1 MSRPLRICL
10 LGGSGLVGSAVIEAC
25 VGRSD
30 VRLVAVAR
38 RELALPPGARMEVL
52 LSDPAHW
59 DDAIAAARP
68 DTVVSALG
76 TTIRRVGG
84 DRAAFRAVDHHL
96 VLACA
101 GWAAEGGAR
110 QFIAISSTMADPHA
124 RSAYLRVKGETEQDL
139 VRTAIARLDII
150 RPGLLLGKRQEW
162 RPAEAIGQAL
172 APLAPLL
179 LHGRA
184 RGFRPVQ
191 ARTVADAILA
201 IAHEKA
207 RGRFFHDYDGLL
219 RALRRRA
226 FERSVGVDAIVD

>member
-10 LGGSGLVGSAVIEAC
+10 LGGSGLVGSALIEAC

-52 LSDPAHW
+52 LADPAHW
-59 DDAIAAARP
+59 GDAIAAARP

-84 DRAAFRAVDHHL
+84 DQAAFRAVDHDL

-101 GWAAEGGAR
+101 AWAAEGGAR

-124 RSAYLRVKGETEQDL
+124 RSAYLRVKGEAEQDL

-207 RGRFFHDYDGLL
+207 RGRFVHDYDGLL